1 MSTEGG
7 RDEVRRVVTG
17 RDWKGGDR
25 HVVLQVVNGY
35 VALAVEKSD
44 PVYLDPLVVSRAVVH
59 LRDLQA
65 QALQGVRWDIG

>member
-1 MSTEGG
+1 MSSEDG

-25 HVVLQVVNGY
+25 HVVFQAVNGY
-35 VALAVEKSD
+35 VALAVEKGD

-65 QALQGVRWDIG
+65 QALHGVRWDVT

>member
-1 MSTEGG
+1 MTTEDG

-25 HVVLQVVNGY
+25 HVVLQAVDGY
-35 VALAVEKSD
+35 VALAIEKDD
-44 PVYLDPLVVSRAVVH
+44 PVYLDPLIVSRAVAH

-65 QALQGVRWDIG
+65 RALRGVRWDI